1 MAGRRANYA
10 LVPFQD
16 HLGRNEESLGV
27 PWADF
32 VGNETPT
39 YEFEVPTDDAS
50 DAYLELQAYDV
61 GEYGHEIYVNE
72 TPLTGFDIPPADGW
86 QYWMDTISGVDL
98 VEGENTI
105 RIERDKSTT
114 DAFVVGVVTVHWKEP
129 V

>member
-1 MAGRRANYA
+1 MADRRANYA

-32 VGNETPT
+32 VGDETPT
-39 YEFEVPTDDAS
+39 YEFEVPAADPA
-50 DAYLELQAYDV
+50 DAYVELQAYDV
-61 GEYGHEIYVNE
+61 GEYGHDICVNG

-86 QYWMDTISGVDL
+86 QYWMDTMSGVDL
-98 VEGENTI
+98 TESENTI
-105 RIERDKSTT
+105 RIERDTSTA
-114 DAFVVGVVTVHWKEP
+114 DAFVVGVVTVHWRER